1 MSFDPASR
9 VQDYLVFGEFGDVNP
24 SITDSSTFTFLSPAL
39 MEEVFEHEIE
49 GCFLYSRHWNPSNR
63 FLSDAL
69 ARMEDCESAQVMA
82 SGMAAISSTLL
93 ALCSAG
99 DEIVASR
106 TVYGGTYALL
116 KNLLPRLGITTR
128 FVDICDEQAVSAAI
142 GPRTRVLFTESVT
155 NPLLEVSD
163 LPALAAIAHGHDLR
177 LVVDNTF
184 SPMILSPIRLG
195 ADVVVHSMTKFINGT
210 SDCVAGCVVS
220 SHAFIAA
227 LNDVNSGP
235 SMLLGPVLDSHRAA
249 SILKNLHSLHLRMR
263 QHSAN
268 AQYLASGLVEAGH
281 TVHYPGLAGHPQH
294 ELMTRLMN
302 PGLGYGGVL
311 TLDAGSRAR
320 AARLM
325 ALLQER
331 GVGYLAVSLGYFKTL
346 FSAPGS
352 STSSEIPAAD
362 RHAMGLTDGL
372 IRFSVGLDNDIHRS
386 LEVTLDCLDQLDRE
400 PKALAPPP
408 LQRKAD
414 ERLPLTAQV
423 T

>member
-24 SITDSSTFTFLSPAL
+24 SITDSSTFTFLSPER

-63 FLSDAL
+63 FLSEAL
-69 ARMEDCESAQVMA
+69 ARMEDGESAQVMA

-128 FVDICDEQAVSAAI
+128 FVDIRNEQAVRAAI
-142 GPRTRVLFTESVT
+142 TPRTRVLFTESIT
-155 NPLLEVSD
+155 NPLLEISD
-163 LPALAAIAHGHDLR
+163 LPMLAEVAHGHDVR

-184 SPMILSPIRLG
+184 SPMILSPMRLG

-220 SHAFIAA
+220 SHEFIAA
-227 LNDVNSGP
+227 LGDVNSGP

-263 QHSAN
+263 QHGAN
-268 AQYLASGLVEAGH
+268 AAHLAEGLVERGL
-281 TVHYPGLAGHPQH
+281 TVHYPGLVTHPQH
-294 ELMTRLMN
+294 ELMSQLMN
-302 PGLGYGGVL
+302 PNLGYGGVM
-311 TLDAGSRAR
+311 TLDAGSHDR
-320 AARLM
+320 AAQLM
-325 ALLQER
+325 VRLQEKR
-331 GVGYLAVSLGYFKTL
+331 VGYLAVSLGYFKTL
-346 FSAPGS
+346 FSAPSS
-352 STSSEIPAAD
+352 STSSEIPLEE
-362 RHAMGLTDGL
+362 RHTMGLTDGL
-372 IRFSVGLDNDIHRS
+372 IRFSVGLDSDIQRS
-386 LEVTLDCLDQLDRE
+386 LEATLECVDELD
-400 PKALAPPP
+400 P
-408 LQRKAD
+408 
-414 ERLPLTAQV
+414 T
-423 T
+423 